1 MKARLTRVFRARSAR
16 DVGRR
21 LETRGGENEAAQ
33 AGTAKDKNQHMKS

>member
-21 LETRGGENEAAQ
+21 LDTRGGKNEAARLVQ
-33 AGTAKDKNQHMKS
+33 LKIKTNT